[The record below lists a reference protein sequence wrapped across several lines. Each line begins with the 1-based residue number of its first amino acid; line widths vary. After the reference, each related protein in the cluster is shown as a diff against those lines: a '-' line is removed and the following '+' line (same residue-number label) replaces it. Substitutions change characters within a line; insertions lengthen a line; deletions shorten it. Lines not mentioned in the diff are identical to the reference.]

1 MPKNFPKPRLQCTMF
16 TNFDLGKIA
25 EILIVEVYKILNIS
39 ITHDLSFITLVKY
52 SRIWYLITMVREDPP

>member
-1 MPKNFPKPRLQCTMF
+1 MTKTFPKPRLQCTMF

-25 EILIVEVYKILNIS
+25 EILIIEVYKILNIS
-39 ITHDLSFITLVKY
+39 ITHDSSFITLLKY